1 MPGASST
8 HTNGNTATK
17 SSPKDDVNAL
27 KDLLVAYA
35 KQETVV
41 PLKSL
46 IRFVIW
52 GVIGAVLLGI
62 ACILWVLAIV
72 RTLQA
77 ETTPDKHTHLTALGV
92 AFTGHLT
99 WIPYLGGLLFAAII
113 AGLAVSRIGKG
124 KAK

>member
-8 HTNGNTATK
+8 DTNGNTATK

-52 GVIGAVLLGI
+52 GVIGALLLGI

-72 RTLQA
+72 RTIQN
-77 ETTPDKHTHLTALGV
+77 ETRPAMGHHGTAWGV

-99 WIPYLGGLLFAAII
+99 WLPYLGGLLFAVIV
-113 AGLAVSRIGKG
+113 AGLAVSRISKG

>member
-8 HTNGNTATK
+8 EDKSTK
-17 SSPKDDVNAL
+17 SSPKDDINAL

-41 PLKSL
+41 PLKAL
-46 IRFVIW
+46 IRYVIW

-62 ACILWVLAIV
+62 ACVLWVVAIL
-72 RTLQA
+72 RTIQN
-77 ETTPDKHTHLTALGV
+77 ETGGHLH
-92 AFTGHLT
+92 GHLT
-99 WIPYLGGLLFAAII
+99 WLPYVGGLLFAVII

-124 KAK
+124 KK